1 MVAAPQKNNRDC
13 VGWRDSGLPID
24 KDIPILGASSASAS
38 MQSLFRRAV
47 DSMFEAYA
55 AESEKTAGGY
65 LVERVMNANDRDGP
79 GCI

>member
-1 MVAAPQKNNRDC
+1 
-13 VGWRDSGLPID
+13 
-24 KDIPILGASSASAS
+24 